1 MDDEGALGRAIDP
14 LCDRGRRVGLQG
26 DESLLGSVGLRVE
39 RFGLPSEFLASA
51 SPDVPIAIPVYN
63 FIELP

>member
-14 LCDRGRRVGLQG
+14 LCDRGRRVGLQV

-39 RFGLPSEFLASA
+39 RFDSRSEFLAIA
-51 SPDVPIAIPVYN
+51 SPDVPTAYTCV
-63 FIELP
+63 